1 MVPQIEFPS
10 ASRFLTGTTNSCTEA
25 AFTSSCPRGKH
36 VCPPTQAADHTHTS
50 AGSVALSA
58 SFLQAIVASI
68 KTETVQQQTPAEVVR
83 SSPTNSNLSPLY
95 TVKTHSQHLCSET
108 APQHAESLI
117 LASTL

>member
-25 AFTSSCPRGKH
+25 VFTSSCPRGKH

-68 KTETVQQQTPAEVVR
+68 KTETVQQQTPAEGCVHLPLILICRPCTLSKLVR
-83 SSPTNSNLSPLY
+83 STY
-95 TVKTHSQHLCSET
+95 AQKQHLNM
-108 APQHAESLI
+108 LKV
-117 LASTL
+117 